1 MIIVENVKEGLRAIK
16 SNLLRTILT
25 ALIVS
30 IGIMSLVGI
39 LTAVDSIKHSINQT
53 FSSLGANSFDIRRKG
68 ENNRH
73 RQGGLTEK
81 VYPEISYLQAMQYQE
96 NMGDHV
102 RVSLSARLG
111 GALVVKYN
119 NIKTNP
125 NINLVGGDE
134 HYLVSEGYNLSAGR
148 PFSNVELENGSY
160 VAILGNEIVT
170 KLFGNASP
178 LNRNVYF
185 LGKRFRVV
193 GQLEKSGSKMGGGG
207 ADRMI
212 LIPLETG
219 NNLPRQQK
227 LNYNIKTTIL
237 NTDNV
242 DYSMA
247 EATNVMR
254 KVRQDRL
261 GQEESF
267 EIRRSDSVLKELENI
282 SGYLKIGGS
291 LVGFITLLG
300 ASIGLMNIM
309 MVSVTERT
317 REIGVRKALGATK
330 RQIRQQFLVE
340 AIVVCMLGGIFGV
353 LMGVIMGNAVA
364 GLIGEGTFFV
374 PWFWVIVG
382 LVVCV
387 VVGLV
392 SGLYPA
398 YKASRLDPIESLRYE

>member
-1 MIIVENVKEGLRAIK
+1 MIIVENVKEGLRAIQ

-73 RQGGLTEK
+73 RQGGRTEK
-81 VYPEISYLQAMQYQE
+81 VYPVISYLQSRQYQE

-102 RVSLSARLG
+102 RVSLSANLA

-119 NIKTNP
+119 SVKTNP
-125 NINLVGGDE
+125 NINLIAGDE
-134 HYLVSEGYNLSAGR
+134 HYLVSEGYNLAAGR
-148 PFSNVELENGSY
+148 PFSNVELENGAN
-160 VAILGNEIVT
+160 VVILGNEIVT
-170 KLFGNASP
+170 KLFGNTSP
-178 LNRNVYF
+178 LSRNVYF
-185 LGKRFRVV
+185 LGKRYRVV

-207 ADRMI
+207 ADRMM
-212 LIPLETG
+212 LIPLVTG

-247 EATNVMR
+247 EATSVMR

-261 GQEESF
+261 GQEDSF

-330 RQIRQQFLVE
+330 LQIRQQFLVE
-340 AIVVCMLGGIFGV
+340 AIVVCLLGGVFGV
-353 LMGVIMGNAVA
+353 LMGVVMGNAVA

-374 PWFWVIVG
+374 PWFWVITG
-382 LVVCV
+382 LLVCV

-392 SGLYPA
+392 SGFYPA
-398 YKASRLDPIESLRYE
+398 YKASKLDPIESLRYE